1 MHILIFI
8 WSLLSLLLSL
18 ILLLSHQFYLV
29 LLLLLTIIMIIINII
44 ILFLSLF
51 LKIIILITHSNRSCT
66 CQFRWQRRRQRAT
79 RSSSIICVLEY
90 SKIFNVVS
98 LTQQLDVFFYIYTET
113 FFFFFLLSR
122 PGETKGALSL
132 DISTF
137 PSSNCVSSFLT
148 FPFPSSSAIWPPNN
162 NNSTLFILQVTNH
175 SINQLICGGYKRAHC
190 MLFPIVPYIRNLSK

>member
-113 FFFFFLLSR
+113 SFFFLSLITSWRNERCTFVRHFYVSFEQLRFLLSYF
-122 PGETKGALSL
+122 S
-132 DISTF
+132 ISF
-137 PSSNCVSSFLT
+137 FFSNLT
-148 FPFPSSSAIWPPNN
+148 
-162 NNSTLFILQVTNH
+162 
-175 SINQLICGGYKRAHC
+175 
-190 MLFPIVPYIRNLSK
+190 SK